1 MKNVFGKGMKRKM
14 KKNNYIVVTGGG
26 TGGHLAVARSLIDE
40 LFARGYKVIFIG
52 STKGAD
58 QDWFANYDKIAIK
71 YFLDTK
77 GVVNQSFFGKFASL
91 FKIIKE
97 AFFCREIMNQYDV
110 KKVIS
115 VGGFSAA
122 SASFGAIIGGVQLF
136 IHEQNSVMGNLNKV
150 TSKFAKAVFSSYD
163 ESSPIKD
170 YPINQKF
177 FNHQR
182 VRKEIKTIIF
192 LGGSQGATAI
202 NNFALTIAPILKE
215 KHIAI
220 IHQTG
225 KNDLERCKLFY
236 KENNIEATV
245 FDFDKNIL
253 EFMDK
258 ADFAVSRSGASS
270 LWELCALGIPTLF
283 IPYPYASLNHQY
295 FNAKFLLDSNL
306 CFLKLQNELNPSILD
321 EIFATNL
328 ETISKSLLRMI
339 KKDGVKQI
347 TDKILED

>member
-1 MKNVFGKGMKRKM
+1 M
-14 KKNNYIVVTGGG
+14 KKNSYIVVTGGG

-40 LFARGYKVIFIG
+40 LFSRGYKVIFIG

-58 QDWFANYDKIAIK
+58 QDWFLHYDKIELK
-71 YFLDTK
+71 YFLETK
-77 GVVNQSFFGKFASL
+77 GVVNQSFFGKFTSL

-97 AFFCREIMNQYDV
+97 AFVCRDIMNQYGV

-122 SASFGAIIGGVQLF
+122 SASFGAIIGGFELY

-150 TSKFAKAVFSSYD
+150 TSKYAKEVFSSYD
-163 ESSPIKD
+163 KNSSIKD
-170 YPINQKF
+170 YPIDQKF
-177 FNHQR
+177 FNFQR

-202 NNFALTIAPILKE
+202 NNFAMKIAPLLQE
-215 KHIAI
+215 KGISI

-225 KNDLERCKLFY
+225 KNDLEKCITFY
-236 KENNIEATV
+236 KENNIDATV
-245 FDFDKNIL
+245 FDFDKNIIKH
-253 EFMDK
+253 MDQ

-270 LWELCALGIPTLF
+270 LWELCALGIPSLF
-283 IPYPYASLNHQY
+283 IPYPHASLNHQY
-295 FNAKFLLDSNL
+295 HNAKFLLDDNL
-306 CFLKLQNELNPSILD
+306 CFLKLQNELDIAVLD
-321 EIFATNL
+321 EIFASDI
-328 ETISKSLLRMI
+328 ETISKNLINII

-347 TDKILED
+347 TDKILEY

>member
-1 MKNVFGKGMKRKM
+1 M

-40 LFARGYKVIFIG
+40 LFSRGYKVIFIG

-58 QDWFANYDKIAIK
+58 RDWFANYEKIELK
-71 YFLDTK
+71 YFLETK
-77 GVVNQSFFGKFASL
+77 GVVNQNFLGKFASL

-97 AFFCREIMNQYDV
+97 AFFCKNIMKQYNV

-122 SASFGAIIGGVQLF
+122 SASFGAILGGLELF

-150 TSKFAKAVFSSYD
+150 TSKFAKEVFSSYD
-163 ESSPIKD
+163 TNSSIKD

-177 FNHQR
+177 FEYQR

-202 NNFALTIAPILKE
+202 NNFAMLIAPILKE
-215 KHIAI
+215 KNINI

-225 KNDLERCKLFY
+225 KNDLEKCKLFY
-236 KENNIEATV
+236 KENEIEATV
-245 FDFDKNIL
+245 FDFDKEIL
-253 EFMDK
+253 TYMDK

-283 IPYPYASLNHQY
+283 IPYPHASLNHQY
-295 FNAKFLLDSNL
+295 YNAKFLLDSHL
-306 CFLKLQNELNPSILD
+306 CLLKLQNELDEKILD
-321 EIFATNL
+321 EILNTDI
-328 ETISKSLLRMI
+328 ESISKSLINII
-339 KKDGVKQI
+339 KQDGVKHI
-347 TDKILED
+347 IDRILA

>member
-1 MKNVFGKGMKRKM
+1 ME
-14 KKNNYIVVTGGG
+14 KNNYIVVTGGG
-26 TGGHLAVARSLIDE
+26 TGGHLAVARSFIDE
-40 LFARGYKVIFIG
+40 LYERGYKVIFIG

-58 QDWFANYDKIAIK
+58 RDWFANYEKIELK
-71 YFLDTK
+71 YFLETK
-77 GVVNQSFFGKFASL
+77 GVVNQNFLGKFASL

-97 AFFCREIMNQYDV
+97 AFFCKNIMQQYGV

-122 SASFGAIIGGVQLF
+122 SASFGAIIGGLELF
-136 IHEQNSVMGNLNKV
+136 IHEQNSVMGNLNKI
-150 TSKFAKAVFSSYD
+150 TSKFAKEVFSSYD
-163 ESSPIKD
+163 LNSSIKD

-177 FNHQR
+177 FDFQR

-202 NNFALTIAPILKE
+202 NNFAMEIAPTLQAKNIK
-215 KHIAI
+215 I

-225 KNDLERCKLFY
+225 KNDLEKCKLFY
-236 KENNIEATV
+236 KESGIDATV

-253 EFMDK
+253 EYMDK

-283 IPYPYASLNHQY
+283 IPYPHASLNHQY
-295 FNAKFLLDSNL
+295 YNAKFLLESNL
-306 CFLKLQNELNPSILD
+306 CLLRLQNQLD
-321 EIFATNL
+321 KKVLEEIFNTDI
-328 ETISKSLLRMI
+328 ETISGNLINTI
-339 KKDGVKQI
+339 KQDGVKQI
-347 TDKILED
+347 IDRIIA

>member
-1 MKNVFGKGMKRKM
+1 MKN
-14 KKNNYIVVTGGG
+14 NNYVVVTGGG

-40 LFARGYKVIFIG
+40 LYERGYKVIFIG

-58 QDWFANYDKIAIK
+58 RDWFEHYPKIELT
-71 YFLDTK
+71 YFLETK

-97 AFFCREIMNQYDV
+97 AFFCKDIMKKYGV

-122 SASFGAIIGGVQLF
+122 SASFGAILGGLELF
-136 IHEQNSVMGNLNKV
+136 IHEQNSIMGNLNKI
-150 TSKFAKAVFSSYD
+150 TSKFAKEVFSSYD
-163 ESSPIKD
+163 RNSSIKD

-177 FNHQR
+177 FEHQR

-202 NNFALTIAPILKE
+202 NNFAMFIAPILKE
-215 KHIAI
+215 KNIAI

-225 KNDLERCKLFY
+225 KNDLEKCKFFY

-253 EFMDK
+253 EYMVK

-283 IPYPYASLNHQY
+283 IPYPHASLNHQY
-295 FNAKFLLDSNL
+295 YNAKFLLDSNL
-306 CFLKLQNELNPSILD
+306 CFLKSQNNLD
-321 EIFATNL
+321 EKIIEEILTTDIEN
-328 ETISKSLLRMI
+328 ISKNLIKII

-347 TDKILED
+347 TDKILN

>member
-1 MKNVFGKGMKRKM
+1 M

-26 TGGHLAVARSLIDE
+26 TGGHLAVARSFIDE
-40 LFARGYKVIFIG
+40 LYERGYKVIFIG

-58 QDWFANYDKIAIK
+58 RDWFANYEKIELK
-71 YFLDTK
+71 YFLETK
-77 GVVNQSFFGKFASL
+77 GVVNQNFLGKFASL

-97 AFFCREIMNQYDV
+97 AFFCKNIMQQYGV

-122 SASFGAIIGGVQLF
+122 SASFGAIIGGLELF
-136 IHEQNSVMGNLNKV
+136 IHEQNSVMGNLNKI
-150 TSKFAKAVFSSYD
+150 TSKFAKEVFSSYD
-163 ESSPIKD
+163 LNSSIKD

-177 FNHQR
+177 FDFQR

-202 NNFALTIAPILKE
+202 NNFAMEIAPTLQE
-215 KHIAI
+215 KNIQI

-225 KNDLERCKLFY
+225 KNDLEKCKLFY
-236 KENNIEATV
+236 KESGIDATV

-253 EFMDK
+253 EYMDK

-283 IPYPYASLNHQY
+283 IPYPHASLNHQY
-295 FNAKFLLDSNL
+295 YNAKFLLESNL
-306 CFLKLQNELNPSILD
+306 CLLRLQNQLD
-321 EIFATNL
+321 KKVLEEIFNTDI
-328 ETISKSLLRMI
+328 ETISGNLINTI
-339 KKDGVKQI
+339 KQDGVKQI
-347 TDKILED
+347 IDRITA

>member
-1 MKNVFGKGMKRKM
+1 M
-14 KKNNYIVVTGGG
+14 KKNSTHNYIVVTGGG
-26 TGGHLAVARSLIDE
+26 TGGHLSVAKSLIDE
-40 LFARGYKVIFIG
+40 LYDRGYKVIFIG
-52 STKGAD
+52 SMKGAD
-58 QDWFANYDKIAIK
+58 RDWFENYEKIELR
-71 YFLDTK
+71 YFLATK
-77 GVVNQSFFGKFASL
+77 GVVNQNFFGKFASL

-97 AFFCREIMNQYDV
+97 AFFCKDIMKKYSV
-110 KKVIS
+110 KKIIS

-122 SASFGAIIGGVQLF
+122 SASFGAILGGLELF
-136 IHEQNSVMGNLNKV
+136 IHEQNSVMGNLNKI
-150 TSKFAKAVFSSYD
+150 TSKFAKEVFSSYD
-163 ESSPIKD
+163 QNSSIKD

-177 FNHQR
+177 FEFQR

-202 NNFALTIAPILKE
+202 NDFALKIALLLTE
-215 KHIAI
+215 KGINI

-225 KNDLERCKLFY
+225 KSDLERCKLFY
-236 KENNIEATV
+236 TENNINATV

-253 EFMDK
+253 AFMDQ

-295 FNAKFLLDSNL
+295 FNAKFLLDENV
-306 CFLKLQNELNPSILD
+306 CFLKLQKELD
-321 EIFATNL
+321 ETILEEIFSADL
-328 ETISKSLLRMI
+328 EKISKNLIGII

-347 TDKILED
+347 TDKILGNKE

>member
-1 MKNVFGKGMKRKM
+1 M

-26 TGGHLAVARSLIDE
+26 TGGHLAVARSFIDE
-40 LFARGYKVIFIG
+40 LYERGYKVIFIG

-58 QDWFANYDKIAIK
+58 RDWFANYEKIELK
-71 YFLDTK
+71 YFLETK
-77 GVVNQSFFGKFASL
+77 GVVNQNFLGKFASL

-97 AFFCREIMNQYDV
+97 AFFCKNIMQQYGV

-122 SASFGAIIGGVQLF
+122 SASFGAIIGGLELF
-136 IHEQNSVMGNLNKV
+136 IHEQNSVMGNLNKI
-150 TSKFAKAVFSSYD
+150 TSKFAKEVFSSYD
-163 ESSPIKD
+163 LNSSIKD

-177 FNHQR
+177 FDFQR

-202 NNFALTIAPILKE
+202 NNFAMEIAPTLQE
-215 KHIAI
+215 KNIQI

-225 KNDLERCKLFY
+225 KNDLEKCKLFY
-236 KENNIEATV
+236 KESGIDATV

-253 EFMDK
+253 EYMDK

-283 IPYPYASLNHQY
+283 IPYPHASLNHQY
-295 FNAKFLLDSNL
+295 YNAKFLLESNL
-306 CFLKLQNELNPSILD
+306 CLLRLQNQLD
-321 EIFATNL
+321 KKVLEEIFNTDI
-328 ETISKSLLRMI
+328 ETISGNLINTI
-339 KKDGVKQI
+339 KQDGVKQI
-347 TDKILED
+347 IDRIIA

>member
-1 MKNVFGKGMKRKM
+1 ME
-14 KKNNYIVVTGGG
+14 KNNYIVVTGGG

-40 LFARGYKVIFIG
+40 LYLRGYKVIFIG

-58 QDWFANYDKIAIK
+58 RDWFENYPKIELK
-71 YFLDTK
+71 YFLETK

-97 AFFCREIMNQYDV
+97 AFFCRDIMNQYNV

-122 SASFGAIIGGVQLF
+122 SASFGAIIGGKELY
-136 IHEQNSVMGNLNKV
+136 IHEQNSVMGNLNKL
-150 TSKFAKAVFSSYD
+150 TSKYAKAVFSSYD
-163 ESSPIKD
+163 LNSPIKD

-177 FNHQR
+177 FEHQR
-182 VRKEIKTIIF
+182 IRKEIETIIF

-202 NNFALTIAPILKE
+202 NTFAMKIAPILKE
-215 KHIAI
+215 KNIAI

-225 KNDLERCKLFY
+225 KNDLEICKAFY
-236 KENNIEATV
+236 KENSIDATV

-253 EFMDK
+253 EYMDK

-270 LWELCALGIPTLF
+270 LWELCALGVPTLF
-283 IPYPYASLNHQY
+283 IPYPHASLNHQY
-295 FNAKFLLDSNL
+295 YNAKFLLDGGL
-306 CFLKLQNELNPSILD
+306 CFLKLQNELDPSILD
-321 EIFATNL
+321 EIFASDL
-328 ETISKSLLRMI
+328 ETISKSLINII

-347 TDKILED
+347 TDKILEY

>member
-1 MKNVFGKGMKRKM
+1 MKDM
-14 KKNNYIVVTGGG
+14 YIVVTGGG

-40 LFARGYKVIFIG
+40 LYLRGYKVIFIG

-58 QDWFANYDKIAIK
+58 KDWFENYPKIELK
-71 YFLDTK
+71 YFLETK
-77 GVVNQSFFGKFASL
+77 GVVNQSFFGKFTSL

-97 AFFCREIMNQYDV
+97 AFFCKEIMKKYGV

-122 SASFGAIIGGVQLF
+122 SASFGAILGGLELF
-136 IHEQNSVMGNLNKV
+136 IHEQNSVMGNLNKI
-150 TSKFAKAVFSSYD
+150 TSKFAKEVFSSYD
-163 ESSPIKD
+163 LNSSIKD
-170 YPINQKF
+170 YPISEKF

-182 VRKEIKTIIF
+182 VRKEIQTIIF

-202 NNFALTIAPILKE
+202 NNFAMEIAPILKE
-215 KHIAI
+215 KNISI

-225 KNDLERCKLFY
+225 KNDLEKCKLFY

-253 EFMDK
+253 NFMDK

-306 CFLKLQNELNPSILD
+306 CFLKLQNELNSSILD
-321 EIFATNL
+321 EIFKSDL
-328 ETISKSLLRMI
+328 ETISKSLINII

-347 TDKILED
+347 TDRILED